1 MTWPDENAGGD
12 PLPLFHDRQEAGREL
27 ATHLRDHQG
36 TAPVVLG
43 IPRGGVV
50 VAAEVARALNGQL
63 DVIVARKLGAP
74 GAPELAIGAVTADGG
89 RYLNAE
95 MVHALAVPQSYIARV
110 SQVEMA
116 EAQRRQTRL
125 RRGRT
130 AVPLRGRTVIVVDDG
145 VATGATVQAAV
156 TALRHRRP
164 GRIVVAAPVGAREAC
179 AALRSHADEV
189 VCPHVPD
196 PFGAIGFFY
205 ERFEGVDDAEV
216 ERLLQDAGAVGQ

>member
-1 MTWPDENAGGD
+1 M
-12 PLPLFHDRQEAGREL
+12 PLFHDRQEAGREL
-27 ATHLRDHQG
+27 ATHLRRHQG

-50 VAAEVARALNGQL
+50 VAAEVAHALNGEL
-63 DVIVARKLGAP
+63 DVVVARKLGAP

-95 MVHALAVPQSYIARV
+95 MVNALAVPQSYIERV
-110 SQVEMA
+110 SQVEMS
-116 EAQRRQTRL
+116 EAQRREARL

-145 VATGATVQAAV
+145 LATGATVQAAV